1 VSVLLCII
9 SLVVFPK
16 TEDSELI
23 IETSLNALTFTPRWS
38 LEPYPGYQGFL
49 TNKLRLSHAFLY
61 GSDLSVGVEIGVA
74 NRFHFTY
81 FESYAAWGVDDTK
94 AWLML
99 NPFDK
104 INFLARVGLPSGRYS
119 SGIGIGAYSFEIFL
133 KTVEIVGGSSAY
145 IGYEWV
151 GANPD
156 EVDYGD
162 NIHFGLELLSWFRI
176 RCLYA
181 FADQSA
187 YFSLYDSPSFGIEIS
202 VSKNFTVLKFYNLA
216 LVLNQ
221 TVFGKDI
228 PVKTGISLRISL
240 LERGG

>member
-1 VSVLLCII
+1 MSVLFCIFTF
-9 SLVVFPK
+9 VVFPRV
-16 TEDSELI
+16 EGPELI
-23 IETSLNALTFTPRWS
+23 VETSLNPLTFTPRWS
-38 LEPYPGYQGFL
+38 IEPYPGYQVFL
-49 TNKLRLSHAFLY
+49 SNRLRLSHAFLY
-61 GSDLSVGVEIGVA
+61 GGDLSVGVEAGVV

-81 FESYAAWGVDDTK
+81 YKSYAAWGIDDTK
-94 AWLML
+94 VWLML
-99 NPFDK
+99 NPFGNV
-104 INFLARVGLPSGRYS
+104 NFLARIGLPSGRYS

-133 KTVEIVGGSSAY
+133 KRVEIVGSSSAY

-162 NIHFGLELLSWFRI
+162 NIHFGVELLSWFRI

-181 FADQSA
+181 FADQGA

-228 PVKTGISLRISL
+228 PVKTGISLRISS